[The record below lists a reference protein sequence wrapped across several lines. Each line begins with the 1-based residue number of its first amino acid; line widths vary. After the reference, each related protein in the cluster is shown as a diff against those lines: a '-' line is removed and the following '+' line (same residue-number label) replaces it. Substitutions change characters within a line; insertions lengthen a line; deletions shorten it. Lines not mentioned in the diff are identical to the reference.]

1 MSLEVTEK
9 DLMSCS
15 VHLSTDGKAVEILDQ
30 TQLPNR
36 TVWLQLTE
44 PEQIYDAIRESE
56 NGRPALTPSVKL
68 IEDYINSKGNSTV
81 FPLSVP
87 FNRTAVG
94 RMQKTVLI
102 PFGYE
107 PNDKQAACRIGNFKT
122 ASCYSRTGKAVMK
135 ALVKTVDIND

>member
-1 MSLEVTEK
+1 MPKKNFTDFINENPTYKSLSGNPDAMGVF
-9 DLMSCS
+9 D
-15 VHLSTDGKAVEILDQ
+15 IL
-30 TQLPNR
+30 NR
-36 TVWLQLTE
+36 D
-44 PEQIYDAIRESE
+44 EQIYDAIRESE

-68 IEDYINSKGNSTV
+68 IEDYINSKGNGTV

-135 ALVKTVDIND
+135 AVVKIVDIND